1 MDSDRPTLCGMTRA
15 RISTTVDA
23 EKLADARARFGGR
36 DADLF
41 DQALE
46 LWLQTELIERERRA
60 ILARPYDDDPDL
72 RVQSSEH
79 TVADLEYVG
88 DPPESVLRRAK
99 LSRHS
104 R

>member
-1 MDSDRPTLCGMTRA
+1 MTRA

-46 LWLQTELIERERRA
+46 LWLRTELIEHERRA

-72 RVQSSEH
+72 RVQTTEH
-79 TVADLEYVG
+79 TIADLPYDGE
-88 DPPESVLRRAK
+88 PPESVRRLAELRRK
-99 LSRHS
+99 KR
-104 R
+104 